1 MQRTRFIQGLVVIG
15 LISTLGCPEDAESL
29 LGAPA
34 NLFSTSLVLLDG
46 LGGVASTFG
55 RGEPITLRLELTNRM
70 SSTAVLTFPTG
81 QLFDFVVLDSADTE
95 VWRWSH
101 GRVFT
106 TVVTPLEFAPN
117 ETRAFTVV
125 WSQDDNTAKPVDPG
139 SYHAYGLA
147 PVSEVGLTSDRVPFK
162 IE

>member
-1 MQRTRFIQGLVVIG
+1 MQRTHFIQGLVVIG
-15 LISTLGCPEDAESL
+15 LISSLGCPEDAESL

-34 NLFSTSLVLLDG
+34 TPFSATLVLLDG
-46 LGGVASTFG
+46 SGGMASTFDP
-55 RGEPITLRLELTNRM
+55 GEPITLRLEVTNRM
-70 SSTAVLTFPTG
+70 SSIAVLTFPTA
-81 QLFDFVVLDSADTE
+81 QLFDFVVSDAADAE
-95 VWRWSH
+95 VWRWSY
-101 GRVFT
+101 GRFFA

-147 PVSEVGLTSDRVPFK
+147 PVPEGGLTSDRVPFK

>member
-1 MQRTRFIQGLVVIG
+1 MQCTRLIYLFAIG
-15 LISTLGCPEDAESL
+15 LAVSTLSCPEDAETL
-29 LGAPA
+29 LGTPA
-34 NLFSTSLVLLDG
+34 VFSTSLVLLDG
-46 LGGVASTFG
+46 SGRMADTFAQ
-55 RGEPITLRLELTNRM
+55 GESITLLLEVTNRT

-81 QLFDFVVLDSADTE
+81 QLFDFVVSDVANAE

-106 TVVTPLEFAPN
+106 TVVTPLEFAPG
-117 ETRAFTVV
+117 EIRAFTVV
-125 WSQDDNTAKPVDPG
+125 WSQDDNAAKPVDPG

-147 PVSEVGLTSDRVPFK
+147 PVSEESLTSDRVPFK